1 MSLTKTNYL
10 LIILGCVIITIGFV
24 LMSGG
29 GTENP
34 ELFNEQELFSFRRIT
49 LAPFL
54 TILGYMVV
62 LFGVLKKSKIIT
74 RKKSFELSKKI
85 KIEEL
90 EKKTNVDKKSKI
102 NWDTFFDIFDNFT

>member
-10 LIILGCVIITIGFV
+10 LIVLGCIVITLGFI

-34 ELFNEQELFSFRRIT
+34 ELFNEEELFSFRRIT

-54 TILGYMVV
+54 TILGYMIV
-62 LFGVLKKSKIIT
+62 LFGVLKRAKQNTPS
-74 RKKSFELSKKI
+74 SSES
-85 KIEEL
+85 
-90 EKKTNVDKKSKI
+90 TN
-102 NWDTFFDIFDNFT
+102 TTAE

>member
-10 LIILGCVIITIGFV
+10 LIVLGCIVITLGFI

-34 ELFNEQELFSFRRIT
+34 ELFNEEELFSFRRIT

-54 TILGYMVV
+54 TILGYMIV
-62 LFGVLKKSKIIT
+62 LFGVLKRAKRNTS
-74 RKKSFELSKKI
+74 SSSES
-85 KIEEL
+85 
-90 EKKTNVDKKSKI
+90 TN
-102 NWDTFFDIFDNFT
+102 TTGE

>member
-1 MSLTKTNYL
+1 MSSSNISLSKTNYL
-10 LIILGCVIITIGFV
+10 LIIVGCVVITLGFI

-54 TILGYMVV
+54 TILGYMIV
-62 LFGVLKKSKIIT
+62 LAGVLKRAKNSIPDE
-74 RKKSFELSKKI
+74 SLSTK
-85 KIEEL
+85 EE
-90 EKKTNVDKKSKI
+90 S
-102 NWDTFFDIFDNFT
+102 